1 MAAWTICMLVVL
13 AAIACEDLR
22 TRRVHIGLFA
32 ALCLL
37 MIVHGLFLEGAA
49 PLTWL
54 QHGALNLVLLSV
66 LLGLLWVYLRIRH
79 RGRLAFSDGMGAGD
93 VVLFVL
99 LAFAFPAGASFL
111 LFLIAALS
119 FTLLA
124 HVIVRRL
131 LRLQE
136 VSVATAGWV
145 SICFGAHLL
154 IGLCMPGMPLSQ

>member
-1 MAAWTICMLVVL
+1 MAAWTICTLIVL

-37 MIVHGLFLEGAA
+37 MVVHGLFLEDA
-49 PLTWL
+49 PFTWL
-54 QHGALNLVLLSV
+54 QHGAWNLVLLSV
-66 LLGLLWVYLRIRH
+66 MLGLLWVYLRIRH

-99 LAFAFPAGASFL
+99 LAFAFPAGAFM

-124 HVIVRRL
+124 HVIVRRIL
-131 LRLQE
+131 HLRE
-136 VSVATAGWV
+136 ATVATAGWV

-154 IGLCMPGMPLSQ
+154 IGLCISGASLSQ